1 MPGAAL
7 NAGEEI
13 SVNIYNANH
22 LSFRA
27 TPVLVC
33 RSTKPPF
40 TEPLPLLTWLPFY
53 DFLIR
58 T

>member
-1 MPGAAL
+1 MPGTAL

-33 RSTKPPF
+33 RSQKPPF
-40 TEPLPLLTWLPFY
+40 IDPFPLFTWLPFII
-53 DFLIR
+53 F
-58 T
+58 